1 MEDKY
6 RRRIYS
12 ISPYN
17 PAWPGRFLQLQ
28 QVVGDIFKNTEI
40 EHVGS
45 TSIPGMSGKDC
56 IDVMVIVEDIA
67 LVDDIH
73 VSAMEAAG
81 FSYAGQVHSAET
93 RMFRLMDEGKVHSNV
108 HVFERNSPHAIKMIR
123 LRDYMRKR
131 PDEVH
136 AYSKLK
142 IELYEKFATDYKS
155 YRKYKDEYVQQ
166 LMERVNES
174 YDHRIV

>member
-1 MEDKY
+1 MDDKY

-17 PAWPGRFLQLQ
+17 TACPGRFEQLRL
-28 QVVGDIFKNTEI
+28 VVGEIFREMVI

-56 IDVMVIVEDIA
+56 VDVMVIVEDIA
-67 LVDDIH
+67 LVDDVR

-93 RMFRLMDEGKVHSNV
+93 RMFRLMDEGRVLSNV

-123 LRDYMRKR
+123 LRDYMRMR
-131 PDEVH
+131 PDELQ

-142 IELYEKFATDYKS
+142 VELYEKFATDYKS
-155 YRKYKDEYVQQ
+155 YRTYKDEYVQE
-166 LMERVNES
+166 LMKRVNES
-174 YDHRIV
+174 YDHRTV